1 MSARARW
8 LLAGVIV
15 AAAAVIALWPRS
27 HDDPARS
34 APPAGPD
41 LAAARAAAGL
51 APCLLARP
59 VDPTAALA
67 GVRLR
72 CLADGSTV
80 DLAGALG
87 GGRPVLV
94 NVWATWCEPCRD
106 ELPVLA
112 AYAAEPGAVPVVGIA
127 VQSPEADALALLTRL
142 GVRFAN
148 IADPDRAAVR
158 ALKVPDALPASY
170 VIESDGSVQFV
181 TDPRLFRSVEA
192 VRQAVARYVPPDG
205 SGRP

>member
-1 MSARARW
+1 MSGRARW
-8 LLAGVIV
+8 LLAGLIV
-15 AAAAVIALWPRS
+15 AAAAVIALWPRAR
-27 HDDPARS
+27 DAPPRS
-34 APPAGPD
+34 AAPPGPD

-51 APCLLARP
+51 APCATSGSGP
-59 VDPTAALA
+59 SAVA
-67 GVRLR
+67 GVKLE

-80 DLAGALG
+80 DVAGAL

-94 NVWATWCEPCRD
+94 NIWATWCEPCRD

-112 AYAAEPGAVPVVGIA
+112 AYAAEPKAVSVVGVA
-127 VQSPEADALALLTRL
+127 VRSPEVDALKLLSRL
-142 GVRFAN
+142 GVRYPN
-148 IADPDRAAVR
+148 VADPDGAAVR

-170 VIESDGSVQFV
+170 VIESDGTVHFV

-192 VRQAVARYVPPDG
+192 VRQTVARYVPPDG